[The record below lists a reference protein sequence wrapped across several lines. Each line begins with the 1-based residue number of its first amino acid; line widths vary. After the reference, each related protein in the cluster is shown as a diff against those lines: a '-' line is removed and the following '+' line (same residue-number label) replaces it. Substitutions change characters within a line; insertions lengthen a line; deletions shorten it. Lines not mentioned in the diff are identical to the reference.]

1 MKIIKPAFTVLLMLS
16 LASITL
22 FAQRN
27 ETFPVEKIES
37 DVIYP
42 TIRGSEGE
50 FIKQFEKWISDHSD
64 PERNHNDDGDDHGRI
79 YIPVIV
85 HIIHSGE
92 SVGNGYNL
100 SKQRIYD
107 QIAILNRD
115 IRRENL
121 DAALVRPAFLPVVGA
136 SLNLEF
142 VPATLDPTG
151 LPLKEPGINRVKRP
165 YKEWMV
171 IEDNT
176 NEVSVLK
183 NQIGWP
189 TYDYLNIYVMDLKGG
204 LNGIAW
210 FPHPFFSGV
219 GGISIPEAYDE
230 NLDGII
236 MDTHSFGSNFDLLD
250 NPIPVPYLDLKPERQ
265 TGRVL
270 THEVGHWLGLH
281 HIWGDQSKWD
291 QCEDSDYVDDTPNQ
305 EIFTLYTSPCNQ
317 NYELNTC
324 NDGPGALPDMFENH
338 MDYSSEHCLNS
349 FTNGQV
355 ARKAIVLTHDPL
367 RKKQSKS
374 DKAEPIDETK
384 IYAGFRMS
392 KKEVCLGESVQF
404 LDKSYVGA
412 LADTITKYFW
422 LFDIGGGMWS
432 IASEKKNPVINFPVA
447 GTCNVKLFID
457 NGTITDVVEQTLWV
471 RGVRDTYPQIFDF
484 ETFYQGWT
492 TPTSKRYIKITDQVA
507 YEGTQCILVDFNNFP
522 GYSIVTEPEHFR
534 SPTFDFS
541 QLTEEDLN
549 ISFKYAH
556 SGYKDI
562 DPSGK
567 GHYASLKLSYST
579 NCGITFTE
587 IWSRNG
593 EDAST
598 TNPKMEPILDLIWL
612 PGMSDWDTVQV
623 DINSLKGQEQVVFQF
638 TFENE
643 NENSYGFYLD
653 DIQIVPIPF
662 GLEVELNNT
671 NIVFPNPAESGRTV
685 KLKKP
690 KMGSFIEIMDDMGNK
705 VYEGWNNQSSE
716 KDFELPPLKRGL
728 YIIKIKDNNKV
739 ETKKL
744 YIK

>member
-1 MKIIKPAFTVLLMLS
+1 MLTIV
-16 LASITL
+16 SITL

-27 ETFPVEKIES
+27 EIIPGEKIKS

-42 TIRGSEGE
+42 TINGSQQE
-50 FIKQFEKWISDHSD
+50 FIKQFEKWMSDHSG
-64 PERNHNDDGDDHGRI
+64 PERNHDDDGDDHGRI

-92 SVGNGYNL
+92 IIGNGYNL
-100 SKQRIYD
+100 SKQRIHD

-115 IRRENL
+115 MRRENL
-121 DAALVRPAFLPVVGA
+121 DAALVRPAFLPVVGV

-142 VPATLDPTG
+142 VPATLDPNG

-171 IEDNT
+171 MEDNT

-189 TYDYLNIYVMDLKGG
+189 TYDYLNIYVMDLMGG

-236 MDTHSFGSNFDLLD
+236 MDTHSFGSNYDLLD
-250 NPIPVPYLDLKPERQ
+250 NPIPLPYLDLKPERQ
-265 TGRVL
+265 TGRIL

-281 HIWGDQSKWD
+281 HIWGDKGEWD
-291 QCEDSDYVDDTPNQ
+291 FCKDTDYVDDTPNQ
-305 EIFTLYTSPCNQ
+305 FYATSYLNLCNQ

-324 NDGPGALPDMFENH
+324 NDGPGDLPDMFENH

-355 ARKAIVLTHDPL
+355 VRKAIVLAHDPL

-374 DKAEPIDETK
+374 DKAEPIDEAK

-404 LDKSYVGA
+404 LDKSYTGA
-412 LADTITKYFW
+412 LADPITKYFW
-422 LFDIGGGMWS
+422 LFDIGGMWT
-432 IASEKKNPVINFPVA
+432 IASEKKNPVIDFPFA
-447 GTCNVKLFID
+447 GTCKVKLLID

-471 RGVRDTYPQIFDF
+471 RGIRDTYPQIFDF

-492 TPTSKRYIKITDQVA
+492 TPTSKRYIKITDHAA
-507 YEGTQCILVDFNNFP
+507 YEGEQCILADFNNYP
-522 GYSIVTEPEHFR
+522 GISIVTEPEHFM
-534 SPTFDFS
+534 SPIFDFS

-556 SGYKDI
+556 TGYNSGIPD
-562 DPSGK
+562 
-567 GHYASLKLSYST
+567 GHYASIKLAYST
-579 NCGITFTE
+579 DCASTFTE

-598 TNPKMEPILDLIWL
+598 TNPKKEPMVDLNWYLEI
-612 PGMSDWDTVQV
+612 SDWDTVQV
-623 DINSLKGQEQVVFQF
+623 DINSLKGQDQVIFQF

-643 NENSYGFYLD
+643 NEHSYGIYLD
-653 DIQIVPIPF
+653 DIQIVQTPF
-662 GLEVELNNT
+662 GLEELKRSNT
-671 NIVFPNPAESGRTV
+671 VFPNPAESGSKV
-685 KLKKP
+685 KVNSP
-690 KMGSFIEIMDDMGNK
+690 KIGSFIEILDDKGSK

-716 KDFELPPLKRGL
+716 NDFELPPLKRGL
-728 YIIKIKDNNKV
+728 YIIKIKYSNKM
-739 ETKKL
+739 EIKKL
-744 YIK
+744 FIK